1 MDQAWLARD
10 GGLRP
15 PVLGR
20 DAALPTMTA
29 SSGSRTRLRRYGLFA
44 RANRLITAVT
54 AALLA
59 FALLATGKLVYD
71 SSRPAVSTLMV
82 GRWITGRPVDR
93 QWTPL
98 GGFSSHLVD
107 AVLMSEDGQFCTH
120 GGVDWA
126 QLHEVMANPDG
137 PSRGASTI
145 TMQVARNLYLWN
157 GRSFIRK
164 GLEIPLALLLDG
176 IWSKKRILEV
186 YLNIAEWGDGVF
198 GAEAAARH
206 DFGKPASQ
214 LTLREAALM
223 ATALPNPFL
232 RHPARPTRMH
242 RELAAINLARIA
254 GAGEWTTCVR

>member
-1 MDQAWLARD
+1 MAVF
-10 GGLRP
+10 GGLRARVARRG
-15 PVLGR
+15 VLG
-20 DAALPTMTA
+20 TA
-29 SSGSRTRLRRYGLFA
+29 GRLVRAVVLVGL
-44 RANRLITAVT
+44 
-54 AALLA
+54 ALL
-59 FALLATGKLVYD
+59 LLGVGKVLYD
-71 SSRPAVSTLMV
+71 SGRPAVSTLMV
-82 GRWITGRPVDR
+82 GRWVTGRPVDR

-98 GGFSSHLVD
+98 GGFSPHLID

-120 GGVDWA
+120 DGVDWA
-126 QLHEVMANPDG
+126 QLHDVMANPDG
-137 PSRGASTI
+137 PARGASTI
-145 TMQVARNLYLWN
+145 TMQLARNLYLWN

-164 GLEIPLALLLDG
+164 GLEIPLALLLDRL
-176 IWSKKRILEV
+176 WSKKRILEL

-232 RHPARPTRMH
+232 RNPARPTRTH